1 MEFRVFSGEKK
12 KKRQSPKLLRITLKF
27 EDLGWRNK
35 RTKA

>member
-1 MEFRVFSGEKK
+1 MEFRVFSGKK

-27 EDLGWRNK
+27 EDLRWRNK